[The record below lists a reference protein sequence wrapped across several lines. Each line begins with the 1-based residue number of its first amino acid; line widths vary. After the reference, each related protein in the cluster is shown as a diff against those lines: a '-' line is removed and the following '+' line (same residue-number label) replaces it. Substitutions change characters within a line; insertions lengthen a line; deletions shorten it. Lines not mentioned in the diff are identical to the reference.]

1 MAKQLHKRFS
11 DGEVKML
18 LEKYL
23 SEKVEL
29 SYLLEILGIKRRRFF
44 GLLKEYKRNPARF
57 SIQYERKR
65 TTRKI
70 SKDVEKNII
79 NLAPYPS
86 TSGGFPH
93 PRDSFLLLCR

>member
-1 MAKQLHKRFS
+1 MTKQLHKRFS

-57 SIQYERKR
+57 SMWKKVIDDWKVKPIYALSPQARGKIER
-65 TTRKI
+65 
-70 SKDVEKNII
+70 
-79 NLAPYPS
+79 PY
-86 TSGGFPH
+86 
-93 PRDSFLLLCR
+93 